1 MPLSFYLFTMI
12 HAADCRLAS
21 GPFAGMSREVR
32 ARCGTAR
39 LLLAGLDGVAHAA
52 ASKTQSAALVATIKQ
67 QASLSIEERADIST
81 LVAEVRWATGDVDA
95 IMLALSPDA
104 AALEAKHRH
113 AMQNYA
119 DLLDYFTAEEWSVLL
134 NSAATMCHKREVLFI
149 RATKLGLRA
158 PSESTAKWLT
168 SLLLLLCEPKD
179 ALQAM
184 ASPLKHDVMKSL
196 KSSFKAYIRKLPNPI
211 EFITRLPPTPALL
224 KQIHPAVY
232 ESAYCHG
239 EAPVASKVDYKEV
252 SFVDMSF
259 RCREG
264 GTHTQLQPRSLS
276 FSSSSTDQLS
286 RFASGVMESMM
297 QMQQTQH
304 QMMSFITGG
313 SASVGN
319 KRPLSLGALADDDDG
334 CQLRLVASAKRPMLQ
349 VNALINPAPS
359 LQLDSGTAASTLGT
373 ASVAPAV
380 AATSSQPPAA
390 ATSSQSLAGRL
401 PDSTVPVAPDP
412 VMPTESVPQQKP
424 ATALSLLTALDAREA
439 EKKVKKTQKDVVA
452 AAPLLM
458 KRPAAASSNL
468 RAANKKVAAPCY
480 AFERSRNQVMCRT
493 GLGGSGSTFAIKY
506 GNNEK
511 CKTEAAAVDAAK
523 AWLAQ
528 YAGA

>member
-32 ARCGTAR
+32 ARVGTAR
-39 LLLAGLDGVAHAA
+39 LLLAGLDGVGHAA
-52 ASKTQSAALVATIKQ
+52 ASKTQAAALVATIKQ
-67 QASLSIEERADIST
+67 QASLCIEERADISA
-81 LVAEVRWATGDVDA
+81 LVAEVRWAAGDVDA
-95 IMLALSPDA
+95 IMQALSSDE
-104 AALEAKHRH
+104 AALAAKSRH
-113 AMQNYA
+113 AMQSYV

-134 NSAATMCHKREVLFI
+134 NSAATMCHKREVLFT
-149 RATKLGLRA
+149 RAAKLGLRA

-196 KSSFKAYIRKLPNPI
+196 KSAFKAYIRKLPNPI

-224 KQIHPAVY
+224 KQSHPAVY

-264 GTHTQLQPRSLS
+264 GMPTQLQPRSLS
-276 FSSSSTDQLS
+276 FSSSSTDQLT

-297 QMQQTQH
+297 QMQQQQH
-304 QMMSFITGG
+304 HMMSFITGG

-319 KRPLSLGALADDDDG
+319 KRPLSLGALTDDDDG
-334 CQLRLVASAKRPMLQ
+334 CQLRLLASKRPMLQ
-349 VNALINPAPS
+349 VNALINRAPS

-380 AATSSQPPAA
+380 AATSSQPLAA
-390 ATSSQSLAGRL
+390 ATSSQSLAGQL
-401 PDSTVPVAPDP
+401 LDSTASVAPDP
-412 VMPTESVPQQKP
+412 VMPTASVPQQKP

-468 RAANKKVAAPCY
+468 RAASKKVAAPCY

-493 GLGGSGSTFAIKY
+493 GLGGPGSTFAIKY
-506 GNNEK
+506 GKNEK
-511 CKTEAAAVDAAK
+511 CKTEAAAVAAAK